1 MVYVI
6 FKLLLYPLIAPHLST
21 ATSSLCSLCSIM
33 FSVFHYASCSQ
44 SVVLGLEVAVLS
56 PENLFEM
63 QILGLYSWPAAL
75 QNGGGAQQLVSL

>member
-1 MVYVI
+1 
-6 FKLLLYPLIAPHLST
+6 
-21 ATSSLCSLCSIM
+21 M